1 MGVRFGNV
9 LGSSGSVIPLF
20 KRQIEKGGPV
30 TVTHQDVTRYFMSAE
45 EAGQLILQSG
55 SMGAGGEIF
64 ILKMGEPVKIDH
76 MARELI
82 RLTGREPETEI
93 EIRYVGLRAG
103 EKLYEELISVGEGIV
118 DTQHEKIMVLR
129 GENNL
134 SCALLNEQ
142 LQRLAESA
150 DRLDNRSIKE
160 VLHAIVPEYQ
170 PDFSVT

>member
-1 MGVRFGNV
+1 M
-9 LGSSGSVIPLF
+9 
-20 KRQIEKGGPV
+20 
-30 TVTHQDVTRYFMSAE
+30 
-45 EAGQLILQSG
+45 
-55 SMGAGGEIF
+55 
-64 ILKMGEPVKIDH
+64 IDH

-82 RLTGREPETEI
+82 RLTGQEPETEI

-129 GENNL
+129 GENTL

-150 DRLDNRSIKE
+150 DRLDSRGIKE